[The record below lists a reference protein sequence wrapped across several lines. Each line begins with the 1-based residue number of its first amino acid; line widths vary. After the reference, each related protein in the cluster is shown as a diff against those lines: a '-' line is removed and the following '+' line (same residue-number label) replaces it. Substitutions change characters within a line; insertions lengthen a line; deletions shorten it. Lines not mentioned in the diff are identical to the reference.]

1 MTHPFSRHVASA
13 STCQLGGCEENLDAG
28 ELASAGEAIDDSC
41 ELPTACS
48 AAQNRAAHPLHQA
61 HPKPSRGA
69 ATMASAAVAQ
79 PVAARASMSAPG
91 EAARGHHH
99 SAPPLT
105 ADAAACRCRMARVTQ
120 LPPWVWLAFSDTL
133 TRSPPF
139 TPIIRMQ
146 PSAPLRPSVCR
157 RRRGG
162 RCGASGNC
170 ALWLW
175 PTPRRRAQ
183 HRSGGRARCVVR
195 GCVLLFNR
203 LQVAAPSCGGVRR
216 HCRRGA
222 AHSRHALLC

>member
-1 MTHPFSRHVASA
+1 MPEKQ
-13 STCQLGGCEENLDAG
+13 STIPVNSPPLAQLRRIALRTPCTK
-28 ELASAGEAIDDSC
+28 
-41 ELPTACS
+41 P
-48 AAQNRAAHPLHQA
+48 

-79 PVAARASMSAPG
+79 PMAARASMSAPG

-120 LPPWVWLAFSDTL
+120 LPPWGWLAFSDTL

-146 PSAPLRPSVCR
+146 PSASLRPSVCR
-157 RRRGG
+157 RRRGV